1 MIAANTGGVTP
12 VGGFA
17 AERGFQSLGTEPIRL
32 TDGRLSKEDTKKMSL
47 RINFNAAALQAHR
60 QLSGTDNALGK
71 SIERL
76 SSGFKI
82 NSAGDDPAGLVIS
95 EKLRAQVGGLGQAI
109 RNAGDAV
116 NMVKTAEGALNEVH
130 SLLRSMRDLAV
141 HAANTGATDAPSVA
155 ADQAQITNAIA
166 SINNIASETQFG
178 NKTLLDGSAGI
189 LATPT
194 GSAVTAADL
203 SAATVAAD
211 TTVGVNV
218 TTAATQASITGTAD
232 MSGGTT
238 GDWTVTING
247 VDVALANG
255 TSQANIAAAINN
267 VTDQT
272 GVVASTSGN
281 FIQLDQLSYGS
292 TNRIDVTGA
301 NANDVFGATSLAAIG
316 IDAAA
321 TVTDGAAANV
331 SDASWTAGTGTV
343 LQDSLGNTISLTDA
357 AAAVASD
364 KGTQLNVEVGTLTF
378 QVGAFA
384 NQTRTLSIGSVSSG
398 NLGTTAVSGET
409 LATVNVTSGTGAQ
422 EAIQILDEAISD
434 ISTLRASLGATQKN
448 VLESSINSLTIAKEN
463 IGASESTIRD
473 TDMAAEMVSFTKY
486 QILQQA
492 GVAMLA
498 QANQAPQALLSL
510 LR

>member
-1 MIAANTGGVTP
+1 
-12 VGGFA
+12 
-17 AERGFQSLGTEPIRL
+17 
-32 TDGRLSKEDTKKMSL
+32 
-47 RINFNAAALQAHR
+47 
-60 QLSGTDNALGK
+60 
-71 SIERL
+71 
-76 SSGFKI
+76 
-82 NSAGDDPAGLVIS
+82 
-95 EKLRAQVGGLGQAI
+95 
-109 RNAGDAV
+109 
-116 NMVKTAEGALNEVH
+116 
-130 SLLRSMRDLAV
+130 
-141 HAANTGATDAPSVA
+141 
-155 ADQAQITNAIA
+155 
-166 SINNIASETQFG
+166 
-178 NKTLLDGSAGI
+178 
-189 LATPT
+189 
-194 GSAVTAADL
+194 
-203 SAATVAAD
+203 
-211 TTVGVNV
+211 
-218 TTAATQASITGTAD
+218 

-281 FIQLDQLSYGS
+281 FIKLDQLGYGS

-321 TVTDGAAANV
+321 TVTDAAAANV

-384 NQTRTLSIGSVSSG
+384 NQTRTLSIGSVSSS

-409 LATVNVTSGTGAQ
+409 LATIDVTSGTGAQ

-473 TDMAAEMVSFTKY
+473 TDMAAEMVNFTKY

-498 QANQAPQALLSL
+498 QANQAPQALLAL